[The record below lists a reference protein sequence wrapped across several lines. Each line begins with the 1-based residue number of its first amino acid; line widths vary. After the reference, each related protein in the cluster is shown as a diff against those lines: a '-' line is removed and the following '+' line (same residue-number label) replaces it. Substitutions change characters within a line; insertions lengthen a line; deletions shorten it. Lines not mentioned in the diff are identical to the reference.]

1 MKSNYSKLR
10 KLEKE
15 IEMLRNT
22 YRDLRIEESRLVNFK
37 KDFKRMGL
45 WTDQKEYELK
55 QIQSAITD
63 ANRRLT
69 NAYGKRYYLHKKYI
83 EEARDFYNPMDDVD
97 IIMLIHKDGSIHG
110 ITL

>member
-1 MKSNYSKLR
+1 MGNYYSKIME
-10 KLEKE
+10 LEKE
-15 IEMLRNT
+15 IETLRNT

-45 WTDQKEYELK
+45 WTDQEEHELK
-55 QIQSAITD
+55 QIQNTIIHV
-63 ANRRLT
+63 NRSLN
-69 NAYGKRYYLHKKYI
+69 NAYGKRYHLRKKYM
-83 EEARDFYNPMDDVD
+83 EEAREFYNPLDDVD